1 MEEELNQTA
10 RTAEEQQNVNLV
22 LNFFRAIETGQDAAY
37 IDANFTDDVKFFIVT
52 QRADYND
59 EGKNHEPNLI
69 NPAILPFVGKE
80 GAKTFTGGLPQFRQ
94 VRRFNVSEIVADG
107 NQVALFGDYV
117 HVSNTTGNLVVTPF
131 LLQID
136 VEDGK
141 ISRYHIREDSWASI
155 AGERTGGNW
164 AGKFGGPDDPII
176 DNIIFGG
183 VNEDSLVGGDGAD
196 VIYGYQ
202 KADTINGGAGN
213 DEIWPGS
220 SNDLVTGGGGSDKF
234 VLVGGEGTNTI
245 TDFEDGVDLI
255 GLGRKTDYVVGETI
269 TLQTTDLNFG
279 DLTIGASG
287 SDATV
292 TVTASGELLAVI
304 QGAAGSIDQSDFVKM
319 PTGPQLQSLP
329 AAVDPTQQADPTADE
344 AQNLQVVQGFFQA
357 VQNGTYSQYI
367 PANFT
372 TDAEYTVVRP
382 DHDYSETTFFHERQ
396 RILPWTTVH
405 TGAAEISAFFD
416 QLTTEFS
423 IRAFNID
430 STLIEGNSV
439 VVFGDFVYEDNRTGS
454 LANNAPFAA
463 KLELEN
469 GKIDSYYFMED
480 TYAIA
485 TALRDSGSWERF
497 GQELVFGSS
506 AAESLVGTDGSEV
519 IYGYQGNDTLD
530 GGAGPDSLWGGEGTD
545 MLMGSDGTDSLYGNL
560 GTDMLQG
567 GLGND
572 WLNGNQD
579 NDTVDGG
586 EGNDTIYGGKATD
599 MMMGGVGDDWLSGNL
614 GTDMV
619 DGGEGNDILY
629 GGKENDTLTGG
640 NGDDRL
646 WGDLADDMLSGGAG
660 VDTFVFGSD
669 SGTDVV
675 MDYADGE
682 DKIALTG
689 GLTFAQ
695 LSLTQGADG
704 TEIRVGQQLVATL
717 MNVQVTALAVDDFTA
732 IA

>member
-22 LNFFRAIETGQDAAY
+22 FNFLRAIETGQDAAF

-52 QRADYND
+52 QRSDYND

-94 VRRFNVSEIVADG
+94 VRRFNVNDIVADG

-117 HVSNTTGNLVVTPF
+117 HISNTTGNLAVTPF

-155 AGERTGGNW
+155 AAERTGGNW
-164 AGKFGGPDDPII
+164 EGTFGLNDDPRIN
-176 DNIIFGG
+176 NIIFGSTAG
-183 VNEDSLVGGDGAD
+183 ENLVGGDGAD
-196 VIYGYQ
+196 LIYGYQ
-202 KADTINGGAGN
+202 EADTINGGAGD

-220 SNDLVTGGGGSDKF
+220 GNDAVTGGGGSDKF
-234 VLVGGEGTNTI
+234 VLVDGEGTNTI
-245 TDFEDGVDLI
+245 TDFEEGVDFI
-255 GLGRKTDYVVGETI
+255 GLGRKTDYVFGDTV
-269 TLQTTDLNFG
+269 TLQTKDLNFA
-279 DLTIGASG
+279 DLTIGANG

-304 QGAAGSIDQSDFVKM
+304 QGAAGSIDESDFMKM
-319 PTGPQLQSLP
+319 PTGPQLESLP
-329 AAVDPTQQADPTADE
+329 AAGDPTEQADPTANE
-344 AQNLQVVQGFFQA
+344 AQNLQLVQGFFQS

-372 TDAEYTVVRP
+372 ADAEYTIVRP
-382 DHDYSETTFFHERQ
+382 DYDYSETTLYHERQ

-405 TGAAEISAFFD
+405 TGHAEIDAFVK
-416 QLTTEFS
+416 QLNTEFT
-423 IRAFNID
+423 IREFNID
-430 STLIEGNSV
+430 STLVEGNTV
-439 VVFGDFVYEDNRTGS
+439 VTFGDFLYEDNRTGN
-454 LANNAPFAA
+454 LVNNAPFAVKMEIEDG
-463 KLELEN
+463 KL
-469 GKIDSYYFMED
+469 DSYYFMED

-485 TALRDSGSWERF
+485 TALREEGSWNRF

-506 AAESLVGTDGSEV
+506 AAESLVGTEGSEV

-530 GGAGPDSLWGGEGTD
+530 GGAGPDSLWGGAGTD
-545 MLMGSDGTDSLYGNL
+545 MLMGSDGADSLYGNV
-560 GTDMLQG
+560 GVDMLQG

-599 MMMGGVGDDWLSGNL
+599 MMMGGNGDDWLSGNL

-619 DGGEGNDILY
+619 DGGDGNDILY
-629 GGKENDTLTGG
+629 GGKENDTVTGG
-640 NGDDRL
+640 NGDDWL

-669 SGTDVV
+669 TGTDVV

-695 LSLTQGADG
+695 LSLTQGAQG
-704 TEIRVGQQLVATL
+704 TEIRVGDQLMATL
-717 MNVQVTALAVDDFTA
+717 MNVQVTALAADDFSP